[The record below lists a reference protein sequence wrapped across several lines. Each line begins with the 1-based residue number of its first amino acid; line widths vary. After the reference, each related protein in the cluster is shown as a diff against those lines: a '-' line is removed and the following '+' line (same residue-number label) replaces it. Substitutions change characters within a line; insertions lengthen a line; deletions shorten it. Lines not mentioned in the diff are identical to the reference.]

1 MNESKVFGVSV
12 RGWLAIL
19 TVTTLCGMAVCK
31 IKVDEPFYTI
41 VISIVSFY
49 FGQSE
54 RKGKDESSKQV

>member
-1 MNESKVFGVSV
+1 MNESKIFGVSV

-19 TVTTLCGMAVCK
+19 TVSTLCGMAVCK

-49 FGQSE
+49 FGQKSNGDKKNE
-54 RKGKDESSKQV
+54 AGS